1 MDRVTIDN
9 EELVTAST
17 AVTIR
22 PAAASDAEA
31 VGRLAREF
39 ADYLRGLGDPSDFRF
54 TAQTYLRDGFGPN
67 PAFRGLVAESEGAVV
82 GYLPYHFGYDT
93 DRAERIMHVV
103 DLYVNDSYRRRGAG
117 RALMAEAARIC
128 CQAGAVA
135 LTWTV
140 YAPNALAAAFY
151 ERLGARYASDLK
163 LMYLRV
169 PAEAVQRDAGKG
181 RTRG

>member
-1 MDRVTIDN
+1 MV
-9 EELVTAST
+9 ELSVN
-17 AVTIR
+17 IR
-22 PAAASDAEA
+22 PATASDAEA

-39 ADYLRGLGDPSDFRF
+39 ADYLRNLGDLSDFRF

-67 PAFRGLVAESEGAVV
+67 PAFCGLVAEVEGAVV
-82 GYLPYHFGYDT
+82 GYMLYHFGYDT

-128 CQAGAVA
+128 RESGAVA

-151 ERLGARYASDLK
+151 KRLGARYASDLK
-163 LMYLRV
+163 IMYLRV
-169 PAEAVQRDAGKG
+169 PPEAVPRDVDKSCRGAISKG
-181 RTRG
+181 